1 MSLYDQDTDLLEL
14 LWDDE
19 LDAYGRGPRGGM
31 AGASRGMMPR
41 VRARTAARTAASSR
55 PSLSIPKALR
65 PQLQQPGYMSQD
77 QGGFDSYD
85 EGYRSFAPAP
95 YEESAPGMDPDQIA
109 DMVMQEISGP
119 STFGALGGPPARRR
133 LSMDEEIT
141 DEIRARYGTSG
152 RLSIPSGRL
161 SIPSGRLSMDEEI
174 TDEIR
179 ARYGTSGCTSCGCDP
194 RTGYGCSPSPARY
207 GAEGV
212 QVWNET
218 KDWNAE
224 HAAAQPPAQPAHSAF
239 WESAKI
245 GAGVGVGLLAVGVLA
260 GALTKAFR

>member
-152 RLSIPSGRL
+152 
-161 SIPSGRLSMDEEI
+161 
-174 TDEIR
+174 
-179 ARYGTSGCTSCGCDP
+179 CTSCGCDP